1 MERKAAEA
9 QRQASGSTKKK
20 KKKKNA
26 EDVSGFYERLNSIL
40 KENFL
45 GCRKI

>member
-26 EDVSGFYERLNSIL
+26 ADVKSYFVFERWNS
-40 KENFL
+40 F
-45 GCRKI
+45 G